1 MIRISLLLPL
11 VALAT
16 ACSRTDDAALLCTLD
31 ENGRIITESGRYTAA
46 CVEPTA
52 IPRGATQEPSGRLT
66 ILEAPLPAP
75 FTGLDKK
82 WPPDPVEAEPQI
94 ARPAMPTELSYYIR
108 AFPQEK
114 TPAGDVLSISTEH
127 VIVLRDGCFFADL
140 KGNDDPLV
148 MFPFGAAL
156 TVDNQGYLAFG
167 SRYEPNRMGT
177 VRVGLRA
184 ETGMVSQLFDPSHE
198 VVQLCGK
205 HKMIAFTMVSDPFSS
220 PERFNPGLRRYGER
234 SGATDAQVLQRANA
248 CAMKRAQRDADR
260 RLRDPDLDPIDCNR
274 FWGF

>member
-1 MIRISLLLPL
+1 MMRVSLLLPL

-52 IPRGATQEPSGRLT
+52 IPRGATQEPTGRLT

-75 FTGLDKK
+75 FTDLDKK

-108 AFPQEK
+108 AFPQEER
-114 TPAGDVLSISTEH
+114 PAGDVLSISTEH
-127 VIVLRDGCFFADL
+127 VIVLRDGCFFLDRE
-140 KGNDDPLV
+140 GEDDPLV
-148 MFPFGAAL
+148 FFPFAAAL
-156 TVDNQGYLAFG
+156 VIDDEGYLAFG
-167 SRYEPNRMGT
+167 SRYKPNPLGSM
-177 VRVGLRA
+177 RVGLTA
-184 ETGMVSQLFDPSHE
+184 ETGWYSEPSEPDPALAEACGNHKVVS
-198 VVQLCGK
+198 V
-205 HKMIAFTMVSDPFSS
+205 TTVSNPFAS
-220 PERFNPGLRRYGER
+220 PERFNPALRRYGER
-234 SGATDAQVLQRANA
+234 SGATEKQIVERANK
-248 CAMKRAQRDADR
+248 CAVEQAQREADR
-260 RLRDPDLDPIDCNR
+260 RLRDPGLDPIDCNR

>member
-1 MIRISLLLPL
+1 MMRVSLLLPL

-52 IPRGATQEPSGRLT
+52 IPRGATQEPTGRLT

-75 FTGLDKK
+75 FTDLDKK

-108 AFPQEK
+108 AFPQEER
-114 TPAGDVLSISTEH
+114 PAGDVLSISTEH
-127 VIVLRDGCFFADL
+127 VIVLRDGCFFLDRE
-140 KGNDDPLV
+140 GEDDPLV
-148 MFPFGAAL
+148 FFPFAAAL
-156 TVDNQGYLAFG
+156 VIDDEGYLAFG
-167 SRYEPNRMGT
+167 SRYKPNTMGSM
-177 VRVGLRA
+177 RVGLTA
-184 ETGMVSQLFDPSHE
+184 ETGWYSEPSEPDPALAEACGNHKVVS
-198 VVQLCGK
+198 V
-205 HKMIAFTMVSDPFSS
+205 TTVSNPFAS
-220 PERFNPGLRRYGER
+220 PERFNPALRRYGER
-234 SGATDAQVLQRANA
+234 SGATEKQIVERANK
-248 CAMKRAQRDADR
+248 CAVEQAQREADR
-260 RLRDPDLDPIDCNR
+260 RLRDPGLDPIDCNR